1 MQRICI
7 YTKDVQIITGKSDK
21 YCRTIMK
28 NIRKINNKEKH
39 QPVSVFELSN
49 YLGLDIQEV
58 MKIVK

>member
-21 YCRTIMK
+21 YCRAIMK

-49 YLGLDIQEV
+49 YLGLDVQEV

>member
-7 YTKDVQIITGKSDK
+7 YTKDIPIITGKSYR

-49 YLGLDIQEV
+49 YLGIDVQEV